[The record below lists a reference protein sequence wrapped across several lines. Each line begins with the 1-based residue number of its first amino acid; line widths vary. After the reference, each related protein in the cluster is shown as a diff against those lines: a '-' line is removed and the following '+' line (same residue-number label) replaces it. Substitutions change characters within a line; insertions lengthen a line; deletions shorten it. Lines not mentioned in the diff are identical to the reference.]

1 MKSVPIPADASPR
14 EIVALARSE
23 QLPIWTDGNS
33 VLVCQFRP
41 EGFHFFGAIASDMA
55 VFSASNDDNDPTSPK
70 PALTPRQLIERMAE
84 AVSQSQNELRER
96 LSRRAA

>member
-23 QLPIWTDGNS
+23 QMPIWTDGNS
-33 VLVCQFRP
+33 VQVCQFRP

-55 VFSASNDDNDPTSPK
+55 LFSANDDHDPTSPK

-84 AVSQSQNELRER
+84 AVTNSQNELRER